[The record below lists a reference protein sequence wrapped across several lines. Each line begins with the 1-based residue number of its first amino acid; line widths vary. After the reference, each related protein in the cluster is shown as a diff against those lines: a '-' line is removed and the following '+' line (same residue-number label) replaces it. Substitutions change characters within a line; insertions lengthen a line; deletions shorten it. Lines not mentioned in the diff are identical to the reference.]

1 MAPADY
7 VIEGYDNSG
16 NRHDKKDKD
25 VYRYT
30 YDYYYDDYD
39 KGHKDKGHKDKDEYK
54 KDWLEEH
61 DKTLIYLGI
70 GAATLGAAVII
81 MVSLRK

>member
-1 MAPADY
+1 MTPANY

-16 NRHDKKDKD
+16 NSHDKKSKD

-39 KGHKDKGHKDKDEYK
+39 KEDKDDNK
-54 KDWLEEH
+54 KDWRDEQE
-61 DKTLIYLGI
+61 KTLIYLGI

-81 MVSLRK
+81 MFSLRK

>member
-1 MAPADY
+1 MAPANY

-16 NRHDKKDKD
+16 NKHEKDKD

-30 YDYYYDDYD
+30 YDYYYTDYD
-39 KGHKDKGHKDKDEYK
+39 KGDKKDKDEYK
-54 KDWLEEH
+54 KEWHEEH
-61 DKTLIYLGI
+61 EKTLIYLGI

-81 MVSLRK
+81 MVSLRKS

>member
-39 KGHKDKGHKDKDEYK
+39 KEHKDKDDYK
-54 KDWLEEH
+54 LDWRDEQ

-81 MVSLRK
+81 VMSLRK